1 VGTLELLSS
10 VTLRVRGFHKG
21 EPVTPI
27 VERTFR
33 RVEPR
38 AASEAGATR
47 PGLRRQVFAG
57 DWDKVPD
64 FSALSERESAVLPQL
79 DPPPREERIGT
90 RTSGWIEVPADEYYV
105 FALASDD
112 GSKLWIDGQ
121 LVVDND
127 GLHGTVEKRGGI
139 ALARGRHALRLDWI
153 NKSGGAE
160 LDLRMA
166 PLGQPPAPL
175 APAQLSHTP

>member
-1 VGTLELLSS
+1 MLALMLLWLAQEAPRQEGVSMRFYF
-10 VTLRVRGFHKG
+10 LG
-21 EPVTPI
+21 EPIEELCDLVAGQTPNI
-27 VERTFR
+27 SRIEPHLDFDTDQGRGIAGLEYTFLT
-33 RVEPR
+33 V
-38 AASEAGATR
+38 
-47 PGLRRQVFAG
+47 V
-57 DWDKVPD
+57 D
-64 FSALSERESAVLPQL
+64 
-79 DPPPREERIGT
+79 
-90 RTSGWIEVPADEYYV
+90 GWIEIPAPGKWS
-105 FALASDD
+105 FRLTSDD
-112 GSKLWIDGQ
+112 GSKLWIGDD